1 MKFKGL
7 ELFYRCLGVTYA
19 IALASLWPQFD
30 GLIGDNGI
38 LPLGTF
44 LSSVYR
50 QVGNLSLYYIP
61 SLSWIDNS
69 IIFCKFLC
77 ILGLILSILLILG
90 FRHRSI
96 RIILW
101 MIYLSL
107 SLDFQDFLSF
117 QWDILLTEV
126 GFLSIFLE
134 FERNSSIIWC
144 FRVLLFKLMFSS
156 GLVKLSSGD
165 ENWRSLSALNFHF
178 LTQPLPVVNSWYMSQ
193 LNPKIL
199 KVLCAGMFFVELV
212 APCLIFLGSKMRKIS
227 SLFIIL
233 LMIVILLTGNYAFF
247 NILTIFLCIFLWIET
262 PSKANAW
269 KWSLAG
275 IYIALS
281 CSQVLEAS
289 RIFPLPRILEMPEEL
304 LSPFRSINGYGLFQV
319 MTTQRFEIEIQGS
332 DTPKIESSWKSYE
345 FKYKPG
351 ALDRPPQWCQPY
363 QPRLDWQMWFAAL
376 GRADENPWYQNLLY
390 RLLQGRPE
398 VLGLLDNNPFPGK
411 PPKYLRGLFYEY
423 HFSSPE
429 ELKTKGL
436 WWDRK
441 AMGLYSRPVFLTV
454 N

>member
-1 MKFKGL
+1 
-7 ELFYRCLGVTYA
+7 
-19 IALASLWPQFD
+19 
-30 GLIGDNGI
+30 
-38 LPLGTF
+38 
-44 LSSVYR
+44 
-50 QVGNLSLYYIP
+50 
-61 SLSWIDNS
+61 
-69 IIFCKFLC
+69 
-77 ILGLILSILLILG
+77 
-90 FRHRSI
+90 
-96 RIILW
+96 
-101 MIYLSL
+101 
-107 SLDFQDFLSF
+107 
-117 QWDILLTEV
+117 
-126 GFLSIFLE
+126 
-134 FERNSSIIWC
+134 
-144 FRVLLFKLMFSS
+144 
-156 GLVKLSSGD
+156 
-165 ENWRSLSALNFHF
+165 
-178 LTQPLPVVNSWYMSQ
+178 
-193 LNPKIL
+193 
-199 KVLCAGMFFVELV
+199 
-212 APCLIFLGSKMRKIS
+212 
-227 SLFIIL
+227 
-233 LMIVILLTGNYAFF
+233 MIVILLTGNYAFF